1 MTGFISAKSF
11 YRYLI
16 FLLLISGILCCSVGK
31 QSGVAVSGAAEQ
43 QVSWKTAE
51 AILDSIQTPVFPS
64 RSYYVVDFGAVDDG
78 LFDCT
83 AAINAAINACH
94 NDSGGTVTV
103 PEGRFLTGAIHLKS
117 NVNLHLNK
125 GAVLVFTGDRSK
137 YLPLVHTR
145 FEGMECMNYSPF
157 IYAYKQ
163 KNIAITGE
171 GKLDGQG
178 QLWWSWKGP
187 WDGQLDAKWQ
197 EGMPNQSDANR
208 KLQKMVEDNVPYQQ
222 RIFGDGYNLR
232 PNFIQ
237 PFMCQQVLIEGITI
251 VNSPMWIIHPVL
263 CSNVIVQDLT
273 IESLGPNNDGC
284 DPECSRNVLIRN
296 CSFNTG
302 DDCIAIKS
310 GRNNDGRRINVPSE
324 NIIIQQCI
332 MKEGHGGVVIG
343 SEISGNVRN
352 VFAED
357 CIMDSPNLDRALR
370 IKSNAKR
377 GGVVEN
383 IFLRNMEVK
392 QVGEA
397 AILVDLFYSRE
408 TGSNIPVVRN
418 ISVDHLICQKSQYA
432 ILIRAYKEQPVTGL
446 SITNSTFRN
455 VEKGVR
461 IENAD
466 KIDFKNSFIYD
477 INGNSVDVF

>member
-1 MTGFISAKSF
+1 MTGFYISKRIFHSF
-11 YRYLI
+11 V
-16 FLLLISGILCCSVGK
+16 LLLFILFLPSCSAGK
-31 QSGVAVSGAAEQ
+31 RTDQADQTNTGLP
-43 QVSWKTAE
+43 VSWNTAE
-51 AILDSIQTPVFPS
+51 SILDSIKAPVFPPGTYS
-64 RSYYVVDFGAVDDG
+64 ITDFGAVNDG
-78 LFDCT
+78 LTDCT
-83 AAINAAINACH
+83 EAINAAINACH
-94 NDSGGTVTV
+94 NDSGGMVIV

-163 KNIAITGE
+163 KNIAITGY

-187 WDGQLDAKWQ
+187 WDGLLDIKWQ
-197 EGMPNQSDANR
+197 EGMPSQSEANR

-237 PFMCQQVLIEGITI
+237 PNRCEQVLIEGITI
-251 VNSPMWIIHPVL
+251 INSPMWIIHPLL
-263 CSNVIVQDLT
+263 CNNVIVRDLT
-273 IESLGPNNDGC
+273 LESLGPNNDGC
-284 DPECSRNVLIRN
+284 DPECSRNVLISN
-296 CSFNTG
+296 CYFNTG

-310 GRNNDGRRINVPSE
+310 GRNNDGRRINIPSE
-324 NIIIQQCI
+324 NIIIQKCV

-343 SEISGNVRN
+343 SETSGNVRN
-352 VFAED
+352 IFAED

-377 GGVVEN
+377 GGIIEN
-383 IFLRNMEVK
+383 IFMRNIEVK
-392 QVGEA
+392 QVREA
-397 AILVDLFYSRE
+397 AILVDMFYGRE
-408 TGSNIPVVRN
+408 TGPNIPIVRN
-418 ISVDHLICQKSQYA
+418 ISVDSMNCQKSQYA

-446 SITNSTFRN
+446 SITNSTFHN

-461 IENAD
+461 IVNAD
-466 KIDFKNSFIYD
+466 KIDFINSFIYD
-477 INGNSVDVF
+477 VNGKKVEVY

>member
-1 MTGFISAKSF
+1 MDGFIKNRRF
-11 YRYLI
+11 YHNFL
-16 FLLLISGILCCSVGK
+16 FLLLVTALFYCSAGK
-31 QSGVAVSGAAEQ
+31 QSDNVISGEANG
-43 QVSWKTAE
+43 QVSWNTAK
-51 AILDSIQTPVFPS
+51 AILDSIKPPVFPPVN
-64 RSYYVVDFGAVDDG
+64 YCIKDFGARGDG

-83 AAINAAINACH
+83 EAINAAINACH
-94 NDSGGTVTV
+94 NDSGGTVNV
-103 PEGRFLTGAIHLKS
+103 PEGRYLTGAIHLKS
-117 NVNLHLNK
+117 NVNLHLDK

-163 KNIAITGE
+163 KNIAVTGE

-178 QLWWSWKGP
+178 HLWWSWKGP
-187 WDGQLDAKWQ
+187 WSGQLDVKWE
-197 EGMPNQSDANR
+197 EGMPSQLEANR

-222 RIFGDGYNLR
+222 RIFGEGYNLR

-237 PFMCQQVLIEGITI
+237 PHMCQQVLIEGITI
-251 VNSPMWIIHPVL
+251 VNSPMWVIHPVL
-263 CSNVIVQDLT
+263 CSNVIVQDIT

-296 CSFNTG
+296 CYFNTG

-324 NIIIQQCI
+324 NIIIQHCI

-383 IFLRNMEVK
+383 IFLRNIEVK

-408 TGSNIPVVRN
+408 TGPNIPVVRN
-418 ISVDHLICQKSQYA
+418 ISVDNMICQKSQYA
-432 ILIRAYKEQPVTGL
+432 ILIRAYKEKPVTGL
-446 SITNSTFRN
+446 SITNSTFHN

-466 KIDFKNSFIYD
+466 TIDLKNSFLYD
-477 INGNSVDVF
+477 TNGNTIAVY